1 MKKKK
6 VFVAASTVLI
16 LLLLAACSALKPTPV
31 PTQTPQVLPSTGVQ
45 YHFVTNRLLI
55 PTSQALTQ
63 EFALNVDG
71 DSQQRADNLF
81 GNLLSLLTSAAP
93 SLELQA
99 TLDQVINSG
108 QLVSL
113 HVVKADD
120 PQKDPSVSRMTF

>member
-16 LLLLAACSALKPTPV
+16 LSLLAACSALKPTPV

-63 EFALNVDG
+63 
-71 DSQQRADNLF
+71 
-81 GNLLSLLTSAAP
+81 
-93 SLELQA
+93 
-99 TLDQVINSG
+99 
-108 QLVSL
+108 
-113 HVVKADD
+113 
-120 PQKDPSVSRMTF
+120 